1 MERETKLQYY
11 FEENLE
17 NPFKED
23 IMVNVTIR
31 DVPSKLLKEFMEKVV
46 NARYPSGLSTAIKDM
61 MWIAVQKSKGKQVPL
76 QT

>member
-1 MERETKLQYY
+1 MQRETKLQHY

-23 IMVNVTIR
+23 VMVNVTIR

-46 NARYPSGLSTAIKDM
+46 NGHYPGGLSTAIKDI
-61 MWIAVQKSKGKQVPL
+61 MWIAVQKSKEKQVPL
-76 QT
+76 